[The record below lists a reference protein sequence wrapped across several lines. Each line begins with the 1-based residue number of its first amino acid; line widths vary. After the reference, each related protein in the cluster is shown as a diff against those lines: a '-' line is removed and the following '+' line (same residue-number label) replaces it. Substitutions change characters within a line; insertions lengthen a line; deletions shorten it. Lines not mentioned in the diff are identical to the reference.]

1 MPMARPS
8 ATSSASTPMMML
20 VRLVE
25 LSSVAKR
32 LSAWVRSRSA
42 CVMYRSIAVITLSA
56 AASA

>member
-1 MPMARPS
+1 
-8 ATSSASTPMMML
+8 MML

-32 LSAWVRSRSA
+32 ASAWVRSRLA
-42 CVMYRSIAVITLSA
+42 WVMYRSIAVITLSA